1 MGTERSRFSDLG
13 EFGLIRRF
21 TRLVGSRHDVEV
33 GIGDDCAVVRVG
45 DRQLLLTT
53 DALVEGVHFRRS
65 WDRPAGLGR
74 RAFAVNASDIAAM
87 GGRPRYALLSLAAP
101 KTAASNDLTAMLRG
115 FVAAAAA
122 QGCVLVGG
130 NLAAASRW
138 TMSVTLIGE
147 PCGKPLLRSGARV
160 GDLVYVSGTL
170 GGAAYAREI
179 LLGFRPGT
187 RGETLPFRRPVAR
200 LTLGAALARER
211 MASAAIDV
219 SDGLLQDLG
228 HVCEAS
234 GVGAVVDLSRIP
246 YARSLRKLSAKK
258 RQTLAMA
265 GGEDYELVFTV
276 PQANA
281 ERLARALADTPIAC
295 IGSIVRGSN
304 VRVAGAHGTAA
315 RPARGFDHF
324 RR

>member
-1 MGTERSRFSDLG
+1 MRTERRRFSDLG
-13 EFGLIRRF
+13 EFGLIRRL
-21 TRLVGSRHDVEV
+21 TRLIGSRRNVEV

-45 DRQLLLTT
+45 GRRLLLTT

-101 KTAASNDLTAMLRG
+101 KTAAANDLTAMMRG

-122 QGCVLVGG
+122 KGCVLVGG
-130 NLAAASRW
+130 NLAAAPRW
-138 TMSVTLIGE
+138 MVSVTLIGE

-179 LLGFRPGT
+179 LLGYRTGT
-187 RGETLPFRRPVAR
+187 RRETLPFRRPVAR
-200 LTLGAALARER
+200 LTLGARLARER
-211 MASAAIDV
+211 IASAAIDV

-234 GVGAVVDLSRIP
+234 GVGAVVDPNRIP
-246 YARSLRKLSAKK
+246 YARSLRRLSAEK

-281 ERLARALADTPIAC
+281 ERLARARADTPIAC

-304 VRVAGAHGTAA
+304 VRVVGAHGTAA
-315 RPARGFDHF
+315 RPTRGFDHF

>member
-1 MGTERSRFSDLG
+1 LRTERRRFSDLG

-21 TRLVGSRHDVEV
+21 TGLVVSRDDVEV
-33 GIGDDCAVVRVG
+33 GVGDDCAVVRVG
-45 DRQLLLTT
+45 EQRLLLTT

-101 KTAASNDLTAMLRG
+101 KSAASNDLTAMVRG

-122 QGCVLVGG
+122 KGCVLVGG
-130 NLAAASRW
+130 NLASAPRW
-138 TMSVTLIGE
+138 MVSVTLIGE

-179 LLGFRPGT
+179 LLGYRIGT
-187 RGETLPFRRPVAR
+187 RSETLPFRRPVAR
-200 LTLGAALARER
+200 LTLGAALAREG

-234 GVGAVVDLSRIP
+234 GVGAVVDPSRIP
-246 YARSLRKLSAKK
+246 YARCLRRLSAEK

-276 PQANA
+276 PQAHA
-281 ERLARALADTPIAC
+281 ERLARARVETRIAC

-304 VRVAGAHGTAA
+304 VRVVGANGTAA
-315 RPARGFDHF
+315 RPMRGFDHF

>member
-1 MGTERSRFSDLG
+1 LPTRRRRFCDLG
-13 EFGLIRRF
+13 EFGLIRRLA
-21 TRLVGSRHDVEV
+21 RLVGSREDVEV
-33 GIGDDCAVVRVG
+33 GIGDDCAVVGNGGR
-45 DRQLLLTT
+45 RLLLTT
-53 DALVEGVHFRRS
+53 DSLVEGVHFRRS

-101 KTAASNDLTAMLRG
+101 KTAASSDLTAMVRG

-122 QGCVLVGG
+122 NGCLLVGG
-130 NLAAASRW
+130 NLTAALRW
-138 TMSVTLIGE
+138 MVSVTLIGE
-147 PCGKPLLRSGARV
+147 PCGRPLLRSGARV

-179 LLGFRPGT
+179 LLGRRAGPT
-187 RGETLPFRRPVAR
+187 SQTLPFRRPVAR
-200 LTLGAALARER
+200 LALGAALARGE

-228 HVCEAS
+228 QVCEAS
-234 GVGAVVDLSRIP
+234 NVGAVVDPNRLP
-246 YARSLRKLSAKK
+246 YARSLRRLAAEK
-258 RQTLAMA
+258 RQALAMA

-276 PQANA
+276 PQARA
-281 ERLARALADTPIAC
+281 ARLARACAGTPITC
-295 IGSIVRGSN
+295 IGSIVRGST
-304 VRVAGAHGTAA
+304 VRILGASGTGA
-315 RPARGFDHF
+315 RHTRGFDHF

>member
-1 MGTERSRFSDLG
+1 MRTERRHFSDLG
-13 EFGLIRRF
+13 EFGLIRRL
-21 TRLVGSRHDVEV
+21 TGLVGSRDDVQV

-45 DRQLLLTT
+45 NRRLLLTT

-101 KTAASNDLTAMLRG
+101 KTAASNDLVAMVRG

-122 QGCVLVGG
+122 TGCLLVGG
-130 NLAAASRW
+130 NLAAAPRW
-138 TMSVTLIGE
+138 MVSVTLIGE

-179 LLGFRPGT
+179 LLGRRVGST
-187 RGETLPFRRPVAR
+187 TETLAFRRPIAR
-200 LTLGAALARER
+200 LALGATLARGKL
-211 MASAAIDV
+211 ASAAIDV

-228 HVCEAS
+228 HVCDAS
-234 GVGAVVDLSRIP
+234 GVGALVDTNQIP
-246 YARSLRKLSAKK
+246 YARSLRRLAAEK
-258 RQTLAMA
+258 RQSLAMA

-276 PQANA
+276 PQAGA
-281 ERLARALADTPIAC
+281 ERLARARGGTPIAC
-295 IGSIVRGSN
+295 IGSIVRGST
-304 VRVAGAHGTAA
+304 VRVVGASGTGA
-315 RPARGFDHF
+315 RRMRGFDHF